1 MSTFTTAYLDDGRHV
16 DVPAHAVLDWQ
27 YEVRDLNT
35 TLGLADWYTD
45 QGDQNLDEIQGSAD
59 DDTRCDHDEYSHRVV
74 NESQTGDGI
83 KKDKPLTMT
92 RVCHRR
98 ACILDAMAWVERNT
112 GERAAWAAPQQSYS
126 FEMPVPDAASGP
138 EKPESEPVHPGPN
151 LAASGLNAIMADHDR
166 GPQHAQVECTGENLT
181 CKQTARIEES
191 KRLTEDEIT
200 ARLNELGWSVSPT
213 LCPRHNLTKGQIPLL
228 TVAP

>member
-16 DVPAHAVLDWQ
+16 DVPASAVMDWQ

-35 TLGLADWYTD
+35 TLGLADWYTE
-45 QGDQNLDEIQGSAD
+45 QGDQHQDEIQGSAD

-83 KKDKPLTMT
+83 AKDKPLTMT

-98 ACILDAMAWVERNT
+98 PCILDAMAWVERNT
-112 GERAAWAAPQQSYS
+112 GERAAWAAPQQSFS
-126 FEMPVPDAASGP
+126 FEIPAPDAAP
-138 EKPESEPVHPGPN
+138 KTPAQPESTSAG
-151 LAASGLNAIMADHDR
+151 SRLNAIMTDHDR
-166 GPQHAQVECTGENLT
+166 GPEYAQVECIGEDLT

-191 KRLTEDEIT
+191 KHLTEEEIT
-200 ARLNELGWSVSPT
+200 ARLNEMGWSVSPT
-213 LCPRHNLTKGQIPLL
+213 LCPRHNLTTGQIPLL